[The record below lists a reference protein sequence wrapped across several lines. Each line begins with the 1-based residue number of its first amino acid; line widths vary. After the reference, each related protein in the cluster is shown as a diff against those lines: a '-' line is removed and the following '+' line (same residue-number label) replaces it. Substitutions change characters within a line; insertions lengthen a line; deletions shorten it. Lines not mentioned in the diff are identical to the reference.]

1 MAAVQADRPANPVD
15 RLDAPASNDQST
27 HNRADDVAL
36 DSETD
41 SAEENLAEFGQSG
54 DEGSPSTASA
64 ASDYPEG
71 PYGLAVGQTTK
82 NLNFLTSED
91 SRLDLATI
99 RTVSNHRMMVLF
111 TTAAWCARCARHMP
125 SINQLHADYAASGLL
140 MAAAIYEG
148 RTYNPPTAKDLVAYK
163 RSFGIDGLILGDTD
177 GAVAEYFGGPTKPMV
192 LVFDLSTMEILYIH
206 DEWLPDEITTLVDE
220 HL

>member
-91 SRLDLATI
+91 KR
-99 RTVSNHRMMVLF
+99 
-111 TTAAWCARCARHMP
+111 
-125 SINQLHADYAASGLL
+125 
-140 MAAAIYEG
+140 
-148 RTYNPPTAKDLVAYK
+148 VAQ
-163 RSFGIDGLILGDTD
+163 
-177 GAVAEYFGGPTKPMV
+177 
-192 LVFDLSTMEILYIH
+192 
-206 DEWLPDEITTLVDE
+206 
-220 HL
+220 